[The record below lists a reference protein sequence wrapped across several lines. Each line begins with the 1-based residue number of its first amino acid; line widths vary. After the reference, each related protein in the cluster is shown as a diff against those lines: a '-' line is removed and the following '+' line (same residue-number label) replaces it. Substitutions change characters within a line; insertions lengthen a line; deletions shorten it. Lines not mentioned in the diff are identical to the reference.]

1 MILVLETSKNSGK
14 KELVVNWHT
23 ALWLSQFHPNQF
35 LTSHWAC
42 LEVFSIPCST
52 WMFFFSF
59 GGILYIVFFPPET
72 PYVHLGLWFTQISVF
87 HRPDFWSFLVPQ
99 AGPSG
104 RGEGWGGFFGRVFLG
119 PCSSRAGQCL
129 NVKIWDGSF
138 QVDHH
143 IIIFYS
149 YSILHRSSAVS
160 SHMVGCPL
168 VVHVCFRSWF
178 LVL

>member
-87 HRPDFWSFLVPQ
+87 HRPDFGATGRSFGPGGGVRRVLWSRLFGSVQQPSWTVFERQNL
-99 AGPSG
+99 GWFFSG
-104 RGEGWGGFFGRVFLG
+104 R
-119 PCSSRAGQCL
+119 SSY
-129 NVKIWDGSF
+129 
-138 QVDHH
+138 HH
-143 IIIFYS
+143 ILFIFY
-149 YSILHRSSAVS
+149 IT
-160 SHMVGCPL
+160 
-168 VVHVCFRSWF
+168 
-178 LVL
+178 